1 MTSKTD
7 VLKKIY
13 FDRSGFGSVQTTYK
27 DAKEKDKSITMN
39 DVKDFFEELVER
51 KKQLK
56 GFNSFIAPHHNYEY
70 QADLFFINDLPN
82 QDFKLGMIMIDA
94 FSKYMTVIPMK
105 SKAEGN
111 IASAILEGF
120 QKMDGHPKILYTDDE
135 PALSTVAMKNYFK
148 EKNIT
153 HIVTRS
159 HANVAER
166 AIRTFKD
173 SLYKRVENAKDDK
186 VQWVDF
192 VFEIVLTY
200 NNKLVHSTTGMT
212 PDDAR
217 KKKNELDVW
226 INTVRNS
233 TFTRKYPNLEKGDK
247 VKILRKKKVGEKE
260 RTSVWSDISYEV
272 EDVFESHGQT
282 FYKVSN
288 GRDHSRHELLKVK

>member
-1 MTSKTD
+1 M
-7 VLKKIY
+7 
-13 FDRSGFGSVQTTYK
+13 
-27 DAKEKDKSITMN
+27 
-39 DVKDFFEELVER
+39 
-51 KKQLK
+51 K
-56 GFNSFIAPHHNYEY
+56 GFSSCIAPHQNNEY
-70 QADLFFINDLPN
+70 QGDLLFINGIPN
-82 QDFKLGMIMIDA
+82 QDFKLGMLMIA
-94 FSKYMTVIPMK
+94 VFLKYMTVIPMK

-135 PALSTVAMKNYFK
+135 PSLSTIAMKNYFN

-153 HIVTRS
+153 HVITRS
-159 HANVAER
+159 HANFAER

-173 SLYKRVENAKDDK
+173 SLYKRVDNAKDDK

-192 VFEIVLTY
+192 VFEIGLTY

-212 PDDAR
+212 PSDAR
-217 KKKNELDVW
+217 LKKNELDVW
-226 INTVRNS
+226 INTMRNS
-233 TFTRKYPNLEKGDK
+233 TNTRKYPNLEKGDK

-260 RTSVWSDISYEV
+260 RTSVWSDVSYEV

-288 GRDHSRHELLKVK
+288 GKDHSRHELLKVK